1 MPARAFFRAL
11 FFASLFALLFIGVGR
26 LALAGANDGLPRP
39 KDPVDR
45 STPRKTFTG
54 FLNAARAGQFERAA
68 YYLDLRDTPRA
79 QQALK
84 GPELAR
90 ELAYVLDHQPP
101 LEANA
106 IPDGA
111 QPTTNGSE
119 VVVGTLALEEED
131 VSITLVHVANGSQQ
145 IWVFSRSTVA
155 LVPALYAAMGPSLWQ
170 SELPSWM
177 TQIGP
182 FGNAVWQW
190 LALVALALS
199 SYLIGRILSWLFV
212 TVGKT
217 FGKRAKAPIDESL
230 IVETRT
236 PLRLLLSTAIFRVG
250 VDSLALTVLLQ
261 QALDFVTF
269 TLLVIGISMLFLR
282 MLKVMMGV
290 AVSHLPTDTQ
300 YEFRRREL
308 RTRFGL
314 LQRIANVVVV
324 ILASGIILTQFAIV
338 RTVGLSVLASAG
350 IAGVVVG
357 LAAQKS
363 MSSVIAGIQ
372 ISLTQPL
379 RIGDIIKV
387 EEQVGVVEDMSLTN
401 VVVRLFDKRRLIVP
415 ISRFLDQPF
424 ENWTR
429 SSSDL
434 LGIVTLVV
442 DFATPIDEIR
452 AEAKR
457 VIESSPL
464 WDKRV
469 SKVTVGDVTRDGVQ
483 VKVILSAAEYS
494 KLDDLKNATR
504 EAMLKW
510 LQQKEGGS
518 YFTTTRTQGT
528 GPAPLDPSI

>member
-1 MPARAFFRAL
+1 MQARAFLRAL
-11 FFASLFALLFIGVGR
+11 FFASLFALLFGFGR

-54 FLNAARAGQFERAA
+54 FLNASRTGQFERAA

-101 LEANA
+101 L
-106 IPDGA
+106 
-111 QPTTNGSE
+111 
-119 VVVGTLALEEED
+119 ALEDED
-131 VSITLVHVANGSQQ
+131 VSIALVHVANGNQQ

-155 LVPALYAAMGPSLWQ
+155 LVPTLYAAMGPSLWQ

-177 TQIGP
+177 TRIGP

-190 LALVALALS
+190 LALVALCLV
-199 SYLIGRILSWLFV
+199 SYLVGRVLSWLFV
-212 TVGKT
+212 MIGKA
-217 FGKRAKAPIDESL
+217 FAKRTKTPIDEAL
-230 IVETRT
+230 ITETRA
-236 PLRLLLSTAIFRVG
+236 PLRLLLSIAVFRMG
-250 VDSLALTVLLQ
+250 VDSLALTVILQ
-261 QALDFVTF
+261 QALRFVMF
-269 TLLVIGISMLFLR
+269 TLFVIGLSMLFLR
-282 MLKVMMGV
+282 MLSVMMGV
-290 AVSHLPTDTQ
+290 AVGHLPTDTQ
-300 YEFRRREL
+300 HEFRRREL

-324 ILASGIILTQFAIV
+324 ILASGIILTQFSIV
-338 RTVGLSVLASAG
+338 RTVGLSMLASAG
-350 IAGVVVG
+350 IAGIVVG

-372 ISLTQPL
+372 ISLTQPI
-379 RIGDIIKV
+379 RIGDVIKV
-387 EEQVGVVEDMSLTN
+387 EDQVGVVEDMSLTN

-429 SSSDL
+429 LSSDL
-434 LGIVTLVV
+434 IGTVTLVV
-442 DFATPIDEIR
+442 DFATPVDEIR

-457 VIESSPL
+457 MIESSPL

-469 SKVTVGDVTRDGVQ
+469 SKVTVGDVTRDGVLIN
-483 VKVILSAAEYS
+483 VVLSAADYP
-494 KLDDLKNATR
+494 KLDELKYATR

-510 LQQKEGGS
+510 LQEKEGGT
-518 YFTTTRTQGT
+518 YFTTTRMQGT
-528 GPAPLDPSI
+528 APAPPTPEPSKG